1 MAHIPN
7 PQIAML
13 HSIIAQQS
21 QYTLAYALIFA
32 IVFLGFLVVCVPRP
46 RKPAYRSEEEEKEA
60 KKKKDLG
67 KLKAKKKKQRDKR
80 NKKRN
85 KARKKALKKLG

>member
-1 MAHIPN
+1 
-7 PQIAML
+7 ML

-46 RKPAYRSEEEEKEA
+46 RKPAYKSEEEEQEA
-60 KKKKDLG
+60 IKRKGLSKM
-67 KLKAKKKKQRDKR
+67 KAKKKKQRD
-80 NKKRN
+80 
-85 KARKKALKKLG
+85 LSLIHI